1 MSTERLGHQDLSTG
15 RLLEDSV
22 RWTKRRFLFVGIH
35 SESQYVMQNRNIY
48 TKLMIDRGQFNTKCR
63 HAKENSIRVLL
74 STLSIAVD
82 AMERKHPELTNAE
95 MIISD

>member
-1 MSTERLGHQDLSTG
+1 
-15 RLLEDSV
+15 
-22 RWTKRRFLFVGIH
+22 
-35 SESQYVMQNRNIY
+35 
-48 TKLMIDRGQFNTKCR
+48 MIDRGQFNTKCR